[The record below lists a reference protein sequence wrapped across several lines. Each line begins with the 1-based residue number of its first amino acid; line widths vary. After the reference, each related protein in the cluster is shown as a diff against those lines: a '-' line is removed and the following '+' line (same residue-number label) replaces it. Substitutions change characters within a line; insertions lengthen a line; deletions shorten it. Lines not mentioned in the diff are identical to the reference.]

1 MFNKNF
7 ISLILYSLHFIFLK
21 IKVFGSNTLFV
32 YKNVILWKSNIE
44 VNGKN
49 NSIKLRNSAILKH
62 TKITVNGNNNHII
75 IDENVRVYENC
86 EFLIEGDNCE
96 IYVGKKTTIGSASI
110 FCGEGNTSISI
121 GEDCMLSRE
130 VSMNTSDFHSIIDKN
145 TNLRINIPQ
154 NIIIHDN
161 VWIGFNT
168 RINKGAVIGEHSV
181 VATAAIVPG
190 KHYHSNVI
198 LAGIPAK
205 IIKENITWSREKLPF

>member
-1 MFNKNF
+1 
-7 ISLILYSLHFIFLK
+7 
-21 IKVFGSNTLFV
+21 
-32 YKNVILWKSNIE
+32 
-44 VNGKN
+44 
-49 NSIKLRNSAILKH
+49 
-62 TKITVNGNNNHII
+62 
-75 IDENVRVYENC
+75 
-86 EFLIEGDNCE
+86 
-96 IYVGKKTTIGSASI
+96 
-110 FCGEGNTSISI
+110 
-121 GEDCMLSRE
+121 MLSRE
-130 VSMNTSDFHSIIDKN
+130 VNMNTSDFHSIIDKN

-198 LAGIPAK
+198 LAGVPAK